1 MITLLC
7 ALAWALPDRAAPP
20 SVAPSVPMDLPDA
33 AVIEVAPGLRVHH
46 LRVPGVLRAVVDIQF
61 GHGSV
66 AVGGASNE
74 AFGTLD
80 ATWTLASESYP
91 PDELEDLQARHDLDL
106 YTFVGDETTL
116 AGISVPLASLEQGLD
131 VLVDVVLHPV
141 FDAVDVRRVVRDGS
155 LFYTLSA
162 PHDAGTLLRNVAN
175 VGWYPATDPRRD
187 VVDLAALRRVRS
199 APLLALHDRM
209 IHGAPID
216 VTVVGDFDVAAV
228 LAKLEPALA
237 PLAAPAPRAARV
249 GPRPVGTPR
258 TLGVD
263 LPEQD
268 QTWLSVSLP
277 APAFNAPDAP
287 VFGLVAHA
295 LAGHFLSRLNLL
307 LREEKG
313 WTYGSRGSW
322 SPDDNDGRWVFTVD
336 VDEKNAGP
344 ALEAALAEI
353 AKMAEGGLSAEELST
368 AQRGLAVDWNLS
380 LSTADGASGFWGA
393 LVEQEELVAHERARL
408 DAALAATVDDT
419 RAVASR
425 WLSSPDRLITVVGDR
440 AAVAA
445 ALDGVLGAPLTWHVA
460 APAALGQLVPAPA
473 STP

>member
-1 MITLLC
+1 MIMLLC
-7 ALAWALPDRAAPP
+7 ALAWALPDRATPP
-20 SVAPSVPMDLPDA
+20 AVAPSVPMALPDA
-33 AVIEVAPGLRVHH
+33 TVTEVAPGLRVHH
-46 LRVPGVLRAVVDIQF
+46 LRVPGVLRAVIDIQF

-66 AVGGASNE
+66 AVSGASAE
-74 AFGTLD
+74 LFGTLD
-80 ATWTLASESYP
+80 ATWTLASAGYP
-91 PDELEDLQARHDLDL
+91 ADALEDLQARHDLDL
-106 YTFVGDETTL
+106 YASVGDEVTL

-141 FDAVDVRRVVRDGS
+141 FDSADVRRATRDAA

-175 VGWYPATDPRRD
+175 VGWYPASDPRHD

-199 APLLALHDRM
+199 APLVALHDRV

-216 VTVVGDFDVAAV
+216 VTVVGDIDVETV
-228 LAKLEPALA
+228 LAKLRSALA
-237 PLAAPAPRAARV
+237 PLAAPAARAPRV
-249 GPRPVGTPR
+249 GPRPEGAAR
-258 TLGVD
+258 SLGVD

-268 QTWLSVSLP
+268 QTWLSISLP
-277 APAFNAPDAP
+277 APAYNAPDAP

-322 SPDDNDGRWVFTVD
+322 RPDDNDGRWVFTVD

-353 AKMAEGGLSAEELST
+353 AKMAESGLTAEELAT

-393 LVEQEELVAHERARL
+393 LVEQEELVANERARL
-408 DAALAATVDDT
+408 DAALIATLEDT
-419 RAVASR
+419 RRVASQ
-425 WLSSPDRLITVVGDR
+425 WLSSSDRLVTVVGDR
-440 AAVAA
+440 GAVAS
-445 ALDGVLGAPLTWHVA
+445 ALDDVLGAAVTWHVA

-473 STP
+473 SEP